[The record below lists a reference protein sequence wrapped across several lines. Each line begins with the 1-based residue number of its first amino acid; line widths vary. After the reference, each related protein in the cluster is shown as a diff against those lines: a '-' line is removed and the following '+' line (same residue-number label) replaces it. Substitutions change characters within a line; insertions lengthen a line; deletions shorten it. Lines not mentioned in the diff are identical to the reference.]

1 MKHLTYDD
9 EYESDNNEQ
18 NDVDVDDNLLL
29 QKGKPSQKSF
39 YHWNPK
45 NRYSLTP

>member
-9 EYESDNNEQ
+9 EYESDNNDQ

-29 QKGKPSQKSF
+29 QFQKESQVKNVF
-39 YHWNPK
+39 IIGPPK
-45 NRYSLTP
+45 IDTR